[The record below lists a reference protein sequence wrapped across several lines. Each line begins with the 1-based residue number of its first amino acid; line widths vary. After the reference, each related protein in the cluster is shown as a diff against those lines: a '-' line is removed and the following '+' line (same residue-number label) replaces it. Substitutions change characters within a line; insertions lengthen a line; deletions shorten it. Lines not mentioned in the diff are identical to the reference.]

1 MCISLK
7 LLVDFINNMLEIDE
21 VSMSITTITTT
32 KNSTNKPTNE
42 NNCKKGP
49 NKLFQK
55 IIVQNLVTGVCHDT

>member
-7 LLVDFINNMLEIDE
+7 LLVDFTNNMLEIDE
-21 VSMSITTITTT
+21 VSMSITTTTITTT

-49 NKLFQK
+49 NKLF
-55 IIVQNLVTGVCHDT
+55 